1 MRGASPGGASSAALN
16 KAKASGVGSHFES
29 RSGGSSG
36 TANLKGENAT
46 GSSSEHHVKAAAIA
60 AHNYRPGGGAYAEF
74 LNDKE
79 VLEKC
84 LSMWEHPDRTSCQNR
99 ASTLMKHLEDNA
111 KGMTINAEPAFVP
124 TSNRKKIQSS
134 FWEELL
140 EKCVKEHGSFTQKC
154 DIQRQRVY
162 ECFGSYYDGGII
174 A

>member
-29 RSGGSSG
+29 QSGGSSG

-46 GSSSEHHVKAAAIA
+46 GSSSEHHVKADAIV

-74 LNDKE
+74 LNDEE

-111 KGMTINAEPAFVP
+111 KGKSFCFVH
-124 TSNRKKIQSS
+124 
-134 FWEELL
+134 W
-140 EKCVKEHGSFTQKC
+140 
-154 DIQRQRVY
+154 QRR
-162 ECFGSYYDGGII
+162 
-174 A
+174 

>member
-1 MRGASPGGASSAALN
+1 MRGASAGGASSTALN

-46 GSSSEHHVKAAAIA
+46 GSSSEHHVKAAAIT

-74 LNDKE
+74 LKDE
-79 VLEKC
+79 C
-84 LSMWEHPDRTSCQNR
+84 LSMWEHPDRTSCQNP

-111 KGMTINAEPAFVP
+111 KGMTINAEPTFVP